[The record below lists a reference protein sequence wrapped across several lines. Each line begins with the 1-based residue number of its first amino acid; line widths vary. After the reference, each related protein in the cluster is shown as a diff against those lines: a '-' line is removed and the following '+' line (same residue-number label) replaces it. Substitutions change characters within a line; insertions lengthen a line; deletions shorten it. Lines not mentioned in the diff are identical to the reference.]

1 MIKEVLIK
9 NRLQECAFV
18 DDNLEEIETWLL
30 KHGVESSICNTEKN
44 IYVDSYYGEMKA
56 VKGDVIAFVDDHKTG
71 EPIKKPIVFSKRGF
85 ELLLEQTR

>member
-1 MIKEVLIK
+1 MIKEILIK

-44 IYVDSYYGEMKA
+44 ILIM
-56 VKGDVIAFVDDHKTG
+56 VK
-71 EPIKKPIVFSKRGF
+71 
-85 ELLLEQTR
+85 